1 MDRRIVS
8 GAGLPKQ
15 IGPYSQ
21 AVRAR
26 GFVFVSG
33 QPGIDPQTG
42 DAAGPS
48 FAEQARQAF
57 ANLDAVLRAGDS
69 RADLVVSTTVLVAD
83 QSPFPELK
91 ELYGEFFP
99 TGPC

>member
-21 AVRAR
+21 AVRAG

-33 QPGIDPQTG
+33 QPGIDPQTE

-48 FAEQARQAF
+48 FAEGR
-57 ANLDAVLRAGDS
+57 
-69 RADLVVSTTVLVAD
+69 
-83 QSPFPELK
+83 
-91 ELYGEFFP
+91 
-99 TGPC
+99 